1 MKEFEK
7 YYPGPYKIDNSY
19 GWVIGSP
26 EDDTYVFC
34 FE

>member
-7 YYPGPYKIDNSY
+7 YYPGPYRFDDSC

-26 EDDTYVFC
+26 EDGTYIQKC
-34 FE
+34 